1 MRIDN
6 GFQLTLLENVDRK
19 SLEYQYQTKIINI
32 LLAHKNVYYGTDGT
46 FSSSMSQ
53 QRSEQSRLLHE
64 TDKILD
70 PALCPSAETNN
81 YTDCRDIFLTGSTGF
96 LGRYL
101 LDELLKQTDANI
113 YCLVRSITSENTL
126 QSRVFYLYGDLS
138 LPQLG
143 LDNHQYLELASKIRT
158 IYHCG
163 ALVNFTKPYTEL
175 RAPNVLGTLELIKLS
190 CITNCR
196 INYLSTLSVLNK
208 GDQNGY
214 VESKQ
219 VAEDLLKQANE
230 RGLPVSILRPGKTSR
245 FYHHLAN
252 CSLTFA

>member
-1 MRIDN
+1 MAPDDT
-6 GFQLTLLENVDRK
+6 FL
-19 SLEYQYQTKIINI
+19 SSIN
-32 LLAHKNVYYGTDGT
+32 
-46 FSSSMSQ
+46 Q
-53 QRSEQSRLLHE
+53 QKTEQSRLLFE

-70 PALCPSAETNN
+70 SSLHPSAETNN
-81 YTDCRDIFLTGSTGF
+81 YTDCKDIFLTGSTGF

-113 YCLVRSITSENTL
+113 YCLVRSITSENTS

-143 LDNHQYLELASKIRT
+143 LDDHQYSELVSKIRS

-175 RAPNVLGTLELIKLS
+175 RSANVLSTLELIKLS
-190 CITNCR
+190 CLTNCR
-196 INYLSTLSVLNK
+196 INYISTLSVLNE

-219 VAEDLLKQANE
+219 VSESLLEQASE
-230 RGLPVSILRPGKTSR
+230 RGLPVSILRPGKTAN
-245 FYHHLAN
+245 FYSS
-252 CSLTFA
+252 SL